1 MFDFI
6 SNEVVSTY
14 FFVKISSGLRVDF
27 FTRRG
32 NDAGIM
38 TDERGKIRR
47 KDGGRL
53 TKKMIV
59 FTIICIFYH
68 LQISINNFYAKL
80 SISAGVYNGF

>member
-38 TDERGKIRR
+38 TDERGKYAA
-47 KDGGRL
+47 
-53 TKKMIV
+53 KM
-59 FTIICIFYH
+59 
-68 LQISINNFYAKL
+68 AE
-80 SISAGVYNGF
+80 G